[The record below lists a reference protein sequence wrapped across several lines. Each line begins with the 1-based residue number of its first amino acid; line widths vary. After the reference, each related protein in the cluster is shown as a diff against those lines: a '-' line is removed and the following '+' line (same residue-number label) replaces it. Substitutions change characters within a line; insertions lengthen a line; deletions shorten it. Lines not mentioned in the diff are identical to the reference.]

1 MRGMACLTVQ
11 NGMFHVKQSCG
22 SESVAGHLFVQDA
35 LDKECTNVQLIVCQ
49 DVMLTPDK
57 HRGLKHIGSKGVKTI
72 VFIFLGVQEFRS
84 TDNSLDIFWS

>member
-1 MRGMACLTVQ
+1 MPFGPAARAVLMRGMGCLAVQ

-22 SESVAGHLFVQDA
+22 SESVAGHIVVRIV

-57 HRGLKHIGSKGVKTI
+57 HRGLKRTGS
-72 VFIFLGVQEFRS
+72 
-84 TDNSLDIFWS
+84 

>member
-22 SESVAGHLFVQDA
+22 SESVAGHLFVRVA

-49 DVMLTPDK
+49 DIMLNGKKRPAM
-57 HRGLKHIGSKGVKTI
+57 GI
-72 VFIFLGVQEFRS
+72 VEICQWQTAF
-84 TDNSLDIFWS
+84 